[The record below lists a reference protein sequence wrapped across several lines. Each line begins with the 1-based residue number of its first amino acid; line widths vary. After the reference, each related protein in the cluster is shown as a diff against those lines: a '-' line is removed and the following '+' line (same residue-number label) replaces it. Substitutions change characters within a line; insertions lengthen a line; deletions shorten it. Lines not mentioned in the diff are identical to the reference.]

1 MTTPTTRAVWESRAQ
16 ALKFASECWI
26 DGRYVAALSAKTFD
40 CISPIDGRV
49 LTRIAAGEAADI
61 DRAVV
66 AARRAFED
74 GRWSRQSPVARKAVL
89 LRLADLIRAHGDE
102 LALLETLDMGKPIQD
117 SLTVDVPL
125 AAQHI
130 AWMAEAIDKIYDEV
144 APTGPD
150 NFVTLRHEPLGVI
163 GAVVPWNFPLLM
175 TAWKIGPA
183 LASGNSV
190 VLKPAEQSSLTALR
204 LAALASEAGLPD
216 GVLNV
221 VPGFG
226 ETAGQALG
234 LHPDVDMIA
243 FTGSTEVGK
252 YFLRY
257 AGDSNMKRVSLECG
271 GKSPHIVLPDY
282 DNLDVVAEAATWAI
296 YYNQGEA
303 CNAGSRLFVHESQ
316 HAALVDKIAAMAKT
330 IRQGHPLDPNTQMG
344 AMVDQRQMQRV
355 LGYVET
361 GCQEGAKLALGGKQV
376 LAETGGFYVEP
387 TILDQVDNGM
397 RVAQEEIFGPVLSVI
412 PWKTEEEVLQKAN
425 QTIFGLAAGIWT
437 HDVRK
442 IHHFADRLKSGL
454 VYINC
459 WDRGAHSVP
468 FGGVKQSGFGRD
480 KGIHALHKYTDI
492 KVIWQALDR

>member
-1 MTTPTTRAVWESRAQ
+1 MTALARAGWESRAKSLRFPNQ
-16 ALKFASECWI
+16 CWI
-26 DGRYVAALSAKTFD
+26 DGRAIAAIDQKTFD

-49 LTRIAAGEAADI
+49 LTQIAAGDAADI
-61 DRAVV
+61 DRAVN

-74 GRWSRQSPVARKAVL
+74 GRWARQTPVQRKAIL
-89 LRLADLIRAHGDE
+89 LKLAALMREHAEE
-102 LALLETLDMGKPIQD
+102 LALLETLDMGKPIGD
-117 SLTVDVPL
+117 ALNVDVPL

-130 AWMAEAIDKIYDEV
+130 AWMAEAIDKIYDSI
-144 APTGPD
+144 APTGAD

-163 GAVVPWNFPLLM
+163 GAVVPWNYPLLM
-175 TAWKIGPA
+175 AAWKIGPA

-190 VLKPAEQSSLTALR
+190 VLKPAEQASLTALR
-204 LAALASEAGLPD
+204 LGELASEAGLPD

-221 VPGFG
+221 VPGMG
-226 ETAGQALG
+226 ETAGRALG
-234 LHPDVDMIA
+234 LHPDVDMVA

-282 DNLDVVAEAATWAI
+282 HNLDIVAEAATWAI

-316 HAALVDKIAAMAKT
+316 HEALVAKIIAQAKT
-330 IRQGHPLDPNTQMG
+330 IRQGHPLDPQTQMG
-344 AMVDQRQMQRV
+344 AMVDHRQMQRV
-355 LGYVET
+355 LGYVKS
-361 GCQEGAKLALGGKQV
+361 GCDEGAKLALGGQQV
-376 LAETGGFYVEP
+376 LAETGGFYIEP
-387 TILDQVDNGM
+387 TILDYVDNKM
-397 RVAQEEIFGPVLSVI
+397 TVAQEEIFGPVLSVI
-412 PWKTEEEVLQKAN
+412 PWKTEDEVLQKAN

-454 VYINC
+454 VYVNC
-459 WDRGAHSVP
+459 WDRGAESVP
-468 FGGVKQSGFGRD
+468 FGGFKQSGFGRD
-480 KGIHALHKYTDI
+480 KGIDAVHKYTDVKI
-492 KVIWQALDR
+492 VWIALDR